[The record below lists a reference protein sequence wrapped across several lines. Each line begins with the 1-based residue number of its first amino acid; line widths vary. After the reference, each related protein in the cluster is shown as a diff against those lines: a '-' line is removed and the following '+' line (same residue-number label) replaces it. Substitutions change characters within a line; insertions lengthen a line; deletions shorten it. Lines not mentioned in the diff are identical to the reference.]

1 MSVALNLMRTC
12 CDARSILI
20 YWCLTT
26 PYIDGKLQI
35 VVMKRMISTPI
46 IAAGLTFLLP
56 SASIPPVV
64 EDLPQEIPTIQ
75 YELTWKCDDC
85 TPEEQ
90 YVLEELQ
97 EQTKIKDRN
106 ALATIMGN
114 IKQESKFISNICEG
128 GARVSY
134 TECKVGGYGLIQ
146 WTSIGRYKGL
156 GNFCAKYICDPSSL
170 EGQTRWMINEP
181 IFQRVLPQ
189 FEGGG
194 QTVSYYMKPAYY
206 WLGWGIKGNREIYAY
221 DYTKKMVLA

>member
-1 MSVALNLMRTC
+1 MGRLPT
-12 CDARSILI
+12 
-20 YWCLTT
+20 
-26 PYIDGKLQI
+26 
-35 VVMKRMISTPI
+35 I
-46 IAAGLTFLLP
+46 IATSSDATTGKTTLITKTLIASAALAVGLTGPSVPVPPAAEPTVSETQPLP
-56 SASIPPVV
+56 M
-64 EDLPQEIPTIQ
+64 IQ
-75 YELTWKCDDC
+75 YELTWKCEDC

-97 EQTKIKDRN
+97 EQTKITDRN

-156 GNFCAKYICDPSSL
+156 GNFCAKYVCDPSSL

>member
-1 MSVALNLMRTC
+1 MIK
-12 CDARSILI
+12 SIFGI
-20 YWCLTT
+20 TILTLFSSLGDVT
-26 PYIDGKLQI
+26 NNPEKEEH
-35 VVMKRMISTPI
+35 ISRI
-46 IAAGLTFLLP
+46 SLEKN
-56 SASIPPVV
+56 S
-64 EDLPQEIPTIQ
+64 
-75 YELTWKCDDC
+75 ELKSNTLWKCPDC

-97 EQTKIKDRN
+97 KHTKIKDRN

-114 IKQESKFISNICEG
+114 IKQESKFIPNICEG

-134 TECKVGGYGLIQ
+134 TECKSGGFGLIQ

-156 GNFCAKYICDPSSL
+156 GNFCAKYKCDPSSL
-170 EGQTRWMINEP
+170 EGQVRWMINEP

-206 WLGWGIKGNREIYAY
+206 WLGWGIKGNRELYAY
-221 DYTKKMVLA
+221 DYTKKIILV